1 MTSNEYDKLPLETLN
16 PGIAPGTYVF
26 SLQAT
31 CGSKTA
37 LTSFTLFITDGC
49 AVPTIS
55 STGLIDQ
62 IYYVSAGPKTYQAA
76 AFTVY
81 QPWCDM
87 KYTFSPS
94 DAALNPAITF
104 DAASRTFTFDYSI
117 DLSLSGPVST
127 NYVITMTATSNSVT
141 ASETFSLAMMN
152 PCVVASVNTLQTPTS
167 TAI

>member
-1 MTSNEYDKLPLETLN
+1 MT
-16 PGIAPGTYVF
+16 
-26 SLQAT
+26 
-31 CGSKTA
+31 
-37 LTSFTLFITDGC
+37 
-49 AVPTIS
+49 
-55 STGLIDQ
+55 
-62 IYYVSAGPKTYQAA
+62 
-76 AFTVY
+76 
-81 QPWCDM
+81 
-87 KYTFSPS
+87 YTFSPS

-104 DAASRTFTFDYSI
+104 DAASRTFTFDYSL